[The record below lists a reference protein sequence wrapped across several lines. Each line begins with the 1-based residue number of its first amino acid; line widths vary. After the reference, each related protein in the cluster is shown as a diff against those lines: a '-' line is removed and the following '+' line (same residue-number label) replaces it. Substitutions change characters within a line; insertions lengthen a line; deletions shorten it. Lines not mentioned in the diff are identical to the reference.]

1 MYEFEIFYLTFFRIL
16 SFSTQW
22 RSFTGFPHKTK
33 LFPGISFQ
41 NGFSIWNNEVMATN
55 LCYFP
60 ANIYLIKVRN
70 GNTKKSCEKMWRHSS
85 VFIVN
90 FEHICCL
97 FLVFPL
103 LTLNK

>member
-22 RSFTGFPHKTK
+22 RSFTRFPHKTK

-60 ANIYLIKVRN
+60 ANIYLKSEMEILKKVV
-70 GNTKKSCEKMWRHSS
+70 KKCDVIPVS
-85 VFIVN
+85 
-90 FEHICCL
+90 L
-97 FLVFPL
+97 L
-103 LTLNK
+103 LTLNIFVVFF